1 MKNPYHFKK
10 TFKLSG
16 TKEAFLLKLT
26 ETTLI
31 DNLSYFKY
39 DNNYSF
45 FGVISKDRFEIQSV
59 PSTRTR
65 KLFNPLIIGKLNKDE
80 LSIELKPMSF
90 DYIFIALYF
99 ILCVLFGIITYTH
112 SLENKTLLPFVFI
125 LPILIFSA
133 ITLVLSFFAKINY
146 SDALYNIEHLINKS
160 S

>member
-16 TKEAFLLKLT
+16 TKEAFLSDLKNVT
-26 ETTLI
+26 VIGTINPDRYMGSHKFVGEI
-31 DNLSYFKY
+31 SDKSFK
-39 DNNYSF
+39 
-45 FGVISKDRFEIQSV
+45 VQAI

-112 SLENKTLLPFVFI
+112 SLKNKTLLPFVFI

-146 SDALYNIEHLINKS
+146 SDALYNIEHIINKS